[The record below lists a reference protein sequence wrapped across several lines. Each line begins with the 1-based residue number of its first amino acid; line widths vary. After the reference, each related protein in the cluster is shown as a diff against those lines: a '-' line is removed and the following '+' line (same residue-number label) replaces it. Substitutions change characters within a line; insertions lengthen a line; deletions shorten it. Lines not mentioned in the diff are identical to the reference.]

1 VDRLFSFFKKLKLR
15 QILSVLIVGAALFLT
30 TACNIGNMQGAR
42 PQNPPVQ
49 LGGNN
54 NPHKGGGDGYTNY
67 RMSTDPAVNKS
78 NRQGDRANL
87 PFSFEQLIANGEIES
102 NASDLLY
109 PGSSATETR
118 NPDIGPVDSDIL
130 KREAQQVPAR
140 RQLSI
145 NRNDPDAKI
154 LERTGAAFKDAS
166 GFLTRV
172 SASQKLLT
180 AKVRVLAGVRQR
192 CC

>member
-1 VDRLFSFFKKLKLR
+1 MDRLFSFFKKLKLR
-15 QILSVLIVGAALFLT
+15 QILSVLIVGTALFLT
-30 TACNIGNMQGAR
+30 TACNTGNMQGAR

-67 RMSTDPAVNKS
+67 RMSTDPAVNQS
-78 NRQGDRANL
+78 DRQGDRASL
-87 PFSFEQLIANGEIES
+87 PSSSNQLVASGGIES

-109 PGSSATETR
+109 PGSSATDTK
-118 NPDIGPVDSDIL
+118 NPDIGPVDSEIL

-145 NRNDPDAKI
+145 DRNDPDAKI
-154 LERTGAAFKDAS
+154 LERTGEAFKDAS
-166 GFLTRV
+166 EFLTDMGK
-172 SASQKLLT
+172 SAAEQPEL
-180 AKVRVLAGVRQR
+180 QR
-192 CC
+192 NPAFAR

>member
-1 VDRLFSFFKKLKLR
+1 MNRLFSIFKKLRLR
-15 QILSVLIVGAALFLT
+15 QIVSVLIVGAALFLT
-30 TACNIGNMQGAR
+30 TACNTGNMQGAR

-67 RMSTDPAVNKS
+67 RMSNDPAVNQK
-78 NRQGDRANL
+78 NRQGDRASL
-87 PFSFEQLIANGEIES
+87 PFSLDQLLASNGVGS

-109 PGSSATETR
+109 PGAGATETK

-130 KREAQQVPAR
+130 KRDAQQVPAR

-145 NRNDPDAKI
+145 DRSDPNAKI
-154 LERTGAAFKDAS
+154 LERTEEAFKDAS
-166 GFLTRV
+166 EFLTDMGE
-172 SASQKLLT
+172 SATEQPEM
-180 AKVRVLAGVRQR
+180 QR
-192 CC
+192 NPAFNR